1 LLAKG
6 TKKGRSAAQE
16 TPMKP
21 TNRDASWLVVSMIL
35 AVSGAVSLYRLP
47 SAWWQ
52 VLIIAAILVALS
64 PFLWERN
71 KR

>member
-1 LLAKG
+1 
-6 TKKGRSAAQE
+6 
-16 TPMKP
+16 MKP